1 MNVSS
6 WRFYL
11 AFYRGRFG
19 GLVLSILLSAGQSLL
34 AVPIAFMVR
43 RIFDDI
49 LPRADFPGLIG
60 WGAAILALGLLTEVA
75 TLWPRYLSL
84 NTTKS
89 VIRDLRNELL
99 DRCYQY
105 SRSYYHTADLGR
117 LHAVIVQDTQR
128 LDSMSNAI
136 VALFLPALLNILA
149 LSGVLLSLSPVL
161 FLTILLTV
169 PALLLANHWILK
181 RRLRENTQASHRAF
195 ERFSKGM
202 LFVLQM
208 MDLTRTQTAEELER
222 NRQKAH
228 FEEVRRTGE
237 ANSMSFAAY
246 TSVQHA
252 ITIIPVVLILI
263 IGGRAV
269 GTQALTLGALLSFY
283 VAVALLKGHLQT
295 LLSSLP
301 YIIEG
306 NESLITLEKT
316 FRTQDLPSYTG
327 RKRISFQ
334 GRIALES
341 VHFRYREE
349 QEVLCDVDFFI
360 SPGSLVALTGPNGV
374 GKTTIAFLILGL
386 YRPQKGRVCADGCG
400 YETLDIGHLRRFM
413 GVVPRDPVIFSGTIV
428 ENITYGQASRN
439 QGEVERAARLAAA
452 DAFIRKLPQGY
463 DTMAGEQGVL
473 LSGGQCQRIAI
484 ARALLRRPKVLIL
497 DEPTNHLDAE
507 TIRQLMKNLQN
518 LEDQPGILLITQDAE
533 IARQADSLCCLDRQG
548 RLTAKVASG
557 ARTRRGNRN
566 FHKP

>member
-1 MNVSS
+1 
-6 WRFYL
+6 
-11 AFYRGRFG
+11 
-19 GLVLSILLSAGQSLL
+19 
-34 AVPIAFMVR
+34 
-43 RIFDDI
+43 
-49 LPRADFPGLIG
+49 
-60 WGAAILALGLLTEVA
+60 
-75 TLWPRYLSL
+75 
-84 NTTKS
+84 
-89 VIRDLRNELL
+89 
-99 DRCYQY
+99 
-105 SRSYYHTADLGR
+105 
-117 LHAVIVQDTQR
+117 
-128 LDSMSNAI
+128 
-136 VALFLPALLNILA
+136 
-149 LSGVLLSLSPVL
+149 
-161 FLTILLTV
+161 
-169 PALLLANHWILK
+169 
-181 RRLRENTQASHRAF
+181 
-195 ERFSKGM
+195 
-202 LFVLQM
+202 
-208 MDLTRTQTAEELER
+208 
-222 NRQKAH
+222 
-228 FEEVRRTGE
+228 
-237 ANSMSFAAY
+237 
-246 TSVQHA
+246 
-252 ITIIPVVLILI
+252 
-263 IGGRAV
+263 
-269 GTQALTLGALLSFY
+269 
-283 VAVALLKGHLQT
+283 VALLKGHLQT

-507 TIRQLMKNLQN
+507 TIRQLMKNLKN